1 VLQHLREDQGADP
14 ARWLHAGCRHQ
25 DRSCG
30 AAGTDHRAFPTP
42 GCGRS
47 RRAGSQRCH
56 LAEHHR
62 EATMKQQ
69 IETLGRLASLR
80 SHRVRQ
86 MLGRVQYQQNLCQ
99 RYRNNITGLSRLCG
113 FSVPMSTPLQ
123 RDNQQRYKATLYKMV
138 ELQRRELAVAEQALE
153 RIQRELL
160 QAMRSEKVV
169 EHMIDD

>member
-1 VLQHLREDQGADP
+1 
-14 ARWLHAGCRHQ
+14 
-25 DRSCG
+25 
-30 AAGTDHRAFPTP
+30 
-42 GCGRS
+42 
-47 RRAGSQRCH
+47 
-56 LAEHHR
+56 
-62 EATMKQQ
+62 MKQQ

-160 QAMRSEKVV
+160 QAMRREKVV
-169 EHMIDD
+169 EHMIDDKMQQWQQLLAQQEQKIQDGLAAQSWWRNQMA

>member
-1 VLQHLREDQGADP
+1 
-14 ARWLHAGCRHQ
+14 
-25 DRSCG
+25 
-30 AAGTDHRAFPTP
+30 
-42 GCGRS
+42 
-47 RRAGSQRCH
+47 
-56 LAEHHR
+56 
-62 EATMKQQ
+62 MKQQ

-138 ELQRRELAVAEQALE
+138 ELQRRELVVAEQALE

-169 EHMIDD
+169 EHVIEGKLQQWQQLLAQQEQKIQDGLAAQAHWRASH

>member
-1 VLQHLREDQGADP
+1 
-14 ARWLHAGCRHQ
+14 
-25 DRSCG
+25 
-30 AAGTDHRAFPTP
+30 
-42 GCGRS
+42 
-47 RRAGSQRCH
+47 
-56 LAEHHR
+56 
-62 EATMKQQ
+62 MKQQ
-69 IETLGRLASLR
+69 IETLKRLADLR
-80 SHRVRQ
+80 GSRVQQ

-169 EHMIDD
+169 EHVIDAKLAQWQQLLARQEQKIQDGLAAQSHLRQQAG

>member
-1 VLQHLREDQGADP
+1 
-14 ARWLHAGCRHQ
+14 
-25 DRSCG
+25 
-30 AAGTDHRAFPTP
+30 
-42 GCGRS
+42 
-47 RRAGSQRCH
+47 
-56 LAEHHR
+56 
-62 EATMKQQ
+62 MKQQ

-169 EHMIDD
+169 EQMIEGKLQQWQQLLAQQEQKIQDGLAAQAHWRATH

>member
-1 VLQHLREDQGADP
+1 
-14 ARWLHAGCRHQ
+14 
-25 DRSCG
+25 
-30 AAGTDHRAFPTP
+30 
-42 GCGRS
+42 
-47 RRAGSQRCH
+47 
-56 LAEHHR
+56 
-62 EATMKQQ
+62 MKQQ

-99 RYRNNITGLSRLCG
+99 RYRNNITGLGRLCG

-169 EHMIDD
+169 EHMIDDKMQQWQQLLVQQEQKIQDGLAAQSWWRNQMA

>member
-1 VLQHLREDQGADP
+1 
-14 ARWLHAGCRHQ
+14 
-25 DRSCG
+25 
-30 AAGTDHRAFPTP
+30 
-42 GCGRS
+42 
-47 RRAGSQRCH
+47 
-56 LAEHHR
+56 
-62 EATMKQQ
+62 MKQQ

-153 RIQRELL
+153 RIQCELL

-169 EHMIDD
+169 EHAIEGKLQQWQQLLAQQEQKIQDGLAAQAHWRATH

>member
-1 VLQHLREDQGADP
+1 
-14 ARWLHAGCRHQ
+14 
-25 DRSCG
+25 
-30 AAGTDHRAFPTP
+30 
-42 GCGRS
+42 
-47 RRAGSQRCH
+47 
-56 LAEHHR
+56 
-62 EATMKQQ
+62 MKQQ
-69 IETLGRLASLR
+69 IETLGRLANLR

-169 EHMIDD
+169 EHMIDDKMQQWQQLLAQQEQKIQDGLAAQSWWRNRMA